1 MCTTKKS
8 SLNYDFL
15 NISFSVIGVSE
26 TWLNDSS
33 KSLYNIPTYSFLSN
47 TRKDKSGG
55 GVGLFIKSDLNV
67 KPRTD
72 LQSHDNK
79 IYESIFDEI
88 IQPNGKEHNCWLY
101 L

>member
-1 MCTTKKS
+1 MTLANIYTI
-8 SLNYDFL
+8 FL
-15 NISFSVIGVSE
+15 LTLF
-26 TWLNDSS
+26 
-33 KSLYNIPTYSFLSN
+33 SN
-47 TRKDKSGG
+47 TRKHKSGG

-72 LQSHDNK
+72 LQSYDNN

-88 IQPNGKEHNCWLY
+88 IQPNGKKHNCWLY